1 MLSVWSG
8 VGLTGEKPSS
18 MRTPRNQMI
27 LEQAADMARYSAS
40 VDDLETWSYFLHFHK
55 IKASPRNIHQP
66 VVDFLV
72 FGQLAKSTS
81 L

>member
-1 MLSVWSG
+1 
-8 VGLTGEKPSS
+8 
-18 MRTPRNQMI
+18 
-27 LEQAADMARYSAS
+27 MARYSAS
-40 VDDLETWSYFLHFHK
+40 VDDLETWSCFLHFHK
-55 IKASPRNIHQP
+55 IKASPRNIHQS